1 MEPITLAVIGGI
13 AWISVLAKNYSS
25 EMVKIAIERERKEHE
40 NDQEELQRT
49 RRQFDIIFQNLL
61 TRVNEERDTIQA
73 SLLELKTAIVTS
85 AEIDRIVAAELI
97 EVRKTLASSGN
108 WTGDERRKSEAEN
121 PQ

>member
-1 MEPITLAVIGGI
+1 MEPITLAII
-13 AWISVLAKNYSS
+13 AGMGWLGVLARNYST

-73 SLLELKTAIVTS
+73 SLIELKTAIVHS
-85 AEIDRIVAAELI
+85 AEVDRIVAAELI
-97 EVRKTLASSGN
+97 EVRKSLASSSN
-108 WTGDERRKSEAEN
+108 WSGDERRKPEAET
-121 PQ
+121 Q